1 MSYNIFMNSIQLQD
15 ALQIGLVI
23 IAGLVWLLRLEG
35 KQNFYDKRTSL
46 MEIEID
52 RIKAKIEVIESDVVK
67 QLSEI
72 KQAVARIEGRLSAHD
87 EK

>member
-1 MSYNIFMNSIQLQD
+1 
-15 ALQIGLVI
+15 
-23 IAGLVWLLRLEG
+23 
-35 KQNFYDKRTSL
+35 